1 MFTNIT
7 WSNYSIAI
15 GLLLLI
21 WYSFLGFRFYYQEWK
36 EIVAGKRKMQ
46 FPVLGGNK
54 IRQARF
60 ESSDMTNSKS
70 ESSFSKTFCTLE
82 DTEELSSILIN
93 AIREGVE
100 RNFSNEEVRMYLK
113 LILNDYPSLKES
125 SYRSTINE
133 LMVSE
138 CEKHPQMILTYA
150 ELDGLWDE
158 TI

>member
-21 WYSFLGFRFYYQEWK
+21 WYSFLGFRFYYQELK
-36 EIVAGKRKMQ
+36 QIGAGKRKIQ
-46 FPVLGGNK
+46 LPVLGGNR
-54 IRQARF
+54 IRQTRF
-60 ESSDMTNSKS
+60 ESNEMNNSKS
-70 ESSFSKTFCTLE
+70 ELSFSESSCTLE
-82 DTEELSSILIN
+82 DTEQLSSLLIN

-100 RNFSNEEVRMYLK
+100 RNFSKEEVQIYLK

-138 CEKHPQMILTYA
+138 CEKHPRMILTYA